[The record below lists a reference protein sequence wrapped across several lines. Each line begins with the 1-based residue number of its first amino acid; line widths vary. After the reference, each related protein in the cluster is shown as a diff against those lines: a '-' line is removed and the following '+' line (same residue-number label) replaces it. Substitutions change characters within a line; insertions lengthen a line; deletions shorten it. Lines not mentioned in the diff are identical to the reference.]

1 MHVGSPALTLAM
13 LNKGQLDEFM
23 VDKGGLHELQRS
35 NTQSWLN
42 VQSLQVC
49 VCVCVCV
56 CVYLHC
62 DCVCERGHTLQGLV
76 RAAAAT
82 AAHRHTRGDEE
93 AVCLPWQLPP
103 HLYQCVPGLTTTPGV
118 DLQPPPH

>member
-49 VCVCVCV
+49 VCVCVYVFTSIVTV
-56 CVYLHC
+56 CVSEGTHS
-62 DCVCERGHTLQGLV
+62 
-76 RAAAAT
+76 RASS
-82 AAHRHTRGDEE
+82 E
-93 AVCLPWQLPP
+93 Q
-103 HLYQCVPGLTTTPGV
+103 
-118 DLQPPPH
+118 QPPQIGRASCRERV